1 MCSMRLVLIEW
12 LDSFGCSS
20 DWQSLENCS
29 PKPMRCRSVGW
40 LVHDG
45 EDCKVI
51 VPHLSEDDHPNAPRQ
66 GCGDMTI
73 PSRSVINIASL
84 EIPSTPSPR

>member
-1 MCSMRLVLIEW
+1 MRLVLIEW
-12 LDSFGCSS
+12 LDSYGCSS
-20 DWQSLENCS
+20 NWQLLEGCV
-29 PKPMRCRSVGW
+29 PHLLHCRSVGW

-51 VPHLSEDDHPNAPRQ
+51 VPHMTNADHPTSPQQ

-73 PSRSVINIASL
+73 PTKAILSFTDLNLPIAV
-84 EIPSTPSPR
+84 